1 MVEPELKDAVWQVLE
16 SYAKK
21 DPSMTIHS
29 DLVIRKFPQVN
40 EIELINAIGEL
51 LAEGKITTK
60 AATVDAHG
68 NATAYHIRVR
78 GLEER
83 PGGLSEPPRG
93 GAGSFSVGFGD
104 TKAATS
110 QRETE
115 PPVVSEAEPPPG
127 PRKVG
132 LTIKDGKIDI
142 GPDTKGLREQE
153 RPPEDEGR
161 ERVKVSVGGLKEAA
175 SAMQE
180 EAEQNFADEV
190 ASFFAELQAYPARDE
205 DAKKELIDQLAVL
218 MAMFQSADAGS
229 FSTPIGKLGV
239 LKIKVKHVAPDLVN
253 DFVLLVQTGVR
264 AWLGR
269 A

>member
-1 MVEPELKDAVWQVLE
+1 MVAPELKDAVWQVLE

-40 EIELINAIGEL
+40 EIELINALGEL
-51 LAEGKITTK
+51 LNEGKITAK

-78 GLEER
+78 GIEER

-93 GAGSFSVGFGD
+93 AAGGFSIGFGD
-104 TKAATS
+104 TTAASST
-110 QRETE
+110 RET
-115 PPVVSEAEPPPG
+115 EPPPG

-142 GPDTKGLREQE
+142 RPDTGGVKEQE
-153 RPPEDEGR
+153 RPPEEEGR
-161 ERVKVSVGGLKEAA
+161 ERIKVSVGGTQEAV

-190 ASFFAELQAYPARDE
+190 ASFFAELQAYPARDDE
-205 DAKKELIDQLAVL
+205 AKKELIDQLAIL
-218 MAMFQSADAGS
+218 MAMFQSADAAS
-229 FSTPIGKLGV
+229 FTTSVGKLAA
-239 LKIKVKHVAPDLVN
+239 LKLRVKQVAPDLVN
-253 DFVLLVQTGVR
+253 DYVLLVQTGVR

-269 A
+269 V